1 MATSV
6 HRIINGFLIMFTA
19 SEHLHGWLVYGG
31 GAVLGLLCWWYL
43 LIKLPVK
50 PIRSLLFGAMVGAL
64 CMPWPTED
72 GGQFFAPAWLIAGS
86 DGLFDGADAFWR
98 AGTPLLMAI
107 AGAAM
112 VALIMQ
118 IAFSIKADS
127 QQKASAT
134 VKRARERSDK
144 QRAGASTV

>member
-107 AGAAM
+107 DKS
-112 VALIMQ
+112 VEKK
-118 IAFSIKADS
+118 KANKEGSDPTS
-127 QQKASAT
+127 ESDDVQLSSTEAT
-134 VKRARERSDK
+134 V
-144 QRAGASTV
+144 

>member
-1 MATSV
+1 
-6 HRIINGFLIMFTA
+6 MFTA
-19 SEHLHGWLVYGG
+19 SEHLQGWLIYGG

-43 LIKLPVK
+43 LIKLPIR
-50 PIRSLLFGAMVGAL
+50 PIRALLFGAMAGVL
-64 CMPWPTED
+64 CMPWPTEQ

-86 DGLFDGADAFWR
+86 DGLFDGPEAFWR

-112 VALIMQ
+112 VALVIQ
-118 IAFSIKADS
+118 IAFAMKADS
-127 QQKASAT
+127 QQKAKAT

-144 QRAGASTV
+144 QRSHAKTA